1 MPALAGIAARMDRPV
16 QWPTQFEFAINERT
30 AKGT

>member
-16 QWPTQFEFAINERT
+16 QWSTQFEFVIKVRA
-30 AKGT
+30 AKDT